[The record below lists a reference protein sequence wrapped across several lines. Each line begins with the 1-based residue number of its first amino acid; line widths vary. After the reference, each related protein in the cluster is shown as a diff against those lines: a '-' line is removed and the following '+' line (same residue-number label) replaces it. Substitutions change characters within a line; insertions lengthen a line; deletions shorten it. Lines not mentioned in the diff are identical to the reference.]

1 MFNKKILKIA
11 LMLLVLIAIF
21 HLLTKK
27 NPSFQRPEHIEE
39 GLKCDRRLP
48 HEREDFWDGNGVR
61 ENMWGGKK
69 KENLWGGKKKEN
81 MWGGKKKK
89 M

>member
-11 LMLLVLIAIF
+11 LMLLVLIAVF

-39 GLKCDRRLP
+39 GLNAIDVCQDEK
-48 HEREDFWDGNGVR
+48 EDFWDGNGVR

-69 KENLWGGKKKEN
+69 KKEN